1 MLKKLN
7 SKLRILMFFDER
19 RMCKL
24 VFKYDKLKGRIRE
37 KLGTSEK
44 LAQELGITSG
54 ALSAKLNNKSYFS
67 NNSLYAFL
75 ITVLTF

>member
-1 MLKKLN
+1 
-7 SKLRILMFFDER
+7 
-19 RMCKL
+19 L

-67 NNSLYAFL
+67 QEQIAKSVSILSIDKEEVIEYF
-75 ITVLTF
+75 FCCES

>member
-1 MLKKLN
+1 M
-7 SKLRILMFFDER
+7 
-19 RMCKL
+19 

-67 NNSLYAFL
+67 QEQIAKSVSILSIDKEEVIEYF
-75 ITVLTF
+75 FCCES